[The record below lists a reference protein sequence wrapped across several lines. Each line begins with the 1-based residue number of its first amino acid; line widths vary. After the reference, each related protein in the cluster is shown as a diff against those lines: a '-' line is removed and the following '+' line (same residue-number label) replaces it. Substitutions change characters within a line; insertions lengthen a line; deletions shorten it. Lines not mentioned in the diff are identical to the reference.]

1 MKGNNSMISWRAD
14 LDEGVSARRCLLLLA
29 SDVGF
34 GVGSA
39 ALAAL
44 CRMHTHTHTL
54 LVLGMEGCVCRI
66 YTAFS
71 DLEATKQRSS
81 E

>member
-1 MKGNNSMISWRAD
+1 MKGNNSMTSWSAD
-14 LDEGVSARRCLLLLA
+14 LDEEPSARRCLLLLA

-44 CRMHTHTHTL
+44 CRTHTHTL
-54 LVLGMEGCVCRI
+54 LALSMEGCVCRI
-66 YTAFS
+66 HTAFS